1 VSTAPD
7 LDLDEI
13 RERNGRCVE
22 AAVRVMILRETPS
35 DAEDVSFGRLLI
47 ESLRDVTVLGS
58 EIDRLRASRQKVR
71 DIHVPQAS
79 SDPSVP
85 GAVCTGCS
93 VHGVMVAWPCA
104 TWKALED

>member
-1 VSTAPD
+1 VSTA
-7 LDLDEI
+7 LDLNEI
-13 RERNGRCVE
+13 RERNRRCAESIVRITFLHEVPSQSEGDAFWE
-22 AAVRVMILRETPS
+22 ALIKSLA
-35 DAEDVSFGRLLI
+35 DVA
-47 ESLRDVTVLGS
+47 SLGA